1 MPFFTIVK
9 DITTMKVDAIVNAAN
24 NELAFGGGVC
34 GAIFRTAGIE
44 DMTRACGK
52 VSPIPTGEAVIT
64 PGFRLPARYV
74 IHTPGPLYTGA
85 KRDAELLAS
94 CYTSALKLAEEK
106 KLESIAFPLI
116 SAGAYGYPEKEAREI
131 ARKTIIDFLKET
143 SSDMTVYLT
152 LLSKPRLR
160 RLPSIQ
166 RLIANGML
174 TRADG
179 KMEELEELESEAI
192 EACEEMEASGSLSEK
207 ELLRSVDDLSSP
219 RSLPPLRRKSCFL
232 SPKDRTGNLPFELD
246 IPFSKALTNLIDEK
260 GMTDP
265 EVYKAANID
274 RRLFSKIRN
283 PKYVPK
289 KKTILALAVGLRLTT
304 AETEAL
310 LEYAGYSL
318 SKSQMM
324 DVIVRYFLSR
334 RVYDIYKINDALLA
348 YDQQQ
353 LGS

>member
-34 GAIFRTAGIE
+34 GAIFRKAGVNE
-44 DMTRACGK
+44 MTRACAK
-52 VSPIPTGEAVIT
+52 LAPVPTGKAVIT
-64 PGFRLPARYV
+64 PGFALDAKYV
-74 IHTPGPLYTGA
+74 IHTPGPLYTGSKEDA
-85 KRDAELLAS
+85 KLLAS
-94 CYTSALKLAEEK
+94 CYTSALTLAEEK
-106 KLESIAFPLI
+106 KLETIAFPLI
-116 SAGAYGYPEKEAREI
+116 SAGVYGYPEKEAREI
-131 ARKTIIDFLKET
+131 AKKAIVDFLKNHD
-143 SSDMTVYLT
+143 SDMTVYLT
-152 LLSKPRLR
+152 LLTKPRFR

-166 RLIANGML
+166 RLLVNGML
-174 TRADG
+174 RRAD
-179 KMEELEELESEAI
+179 EPSEALQVEPLNADVAMEAVRVLPEEEMLRSI
-192 EACEEMEASGSLSEK
+192 DEMAAPGEAACEESLF
-207 ELLRSVDDLSSP
+207 R
-219 RSLPPLRRKSCFL
+219 
-232 SPKDRTGNLPFELD
+232 SPKDRRGHLPFELD

-265 EVYKAANID
+265 EVYKASNID

-283 PKYVPK
+283 PKYLPK

-324 DVIVRYFLSR
+324 DVIVRYYLSR
-334 RVYDIYKINDALLA
+334 RVYDIYKINEALLA

>member
-1 MPFFTIVK
+1 M
-9 DITTMKVDAIVNAAN
+9 
-24 NELAFGGGVC
+24 
-34 GAIFRTAGIE
+34 
-44 DMTRACGK
+44 
-52 VSPIPTGEAVIT
+52 
-64 PGFRLPARYV
+64 
-74 IHTPGPLYTGA
+74 
-85 KRDAELLAS
+85 
-94 CYTSALKLAEEK
+94 
-106 KLESIAFPLI
+106 I
-116 SAGAYGYPEKEAREI
+116 SAGIYGYPEKEAREI
-131 ARKTIIDFLKET
+131 ARTAIIDFLKESDT
-143 SSDMTVYLT
+143 DMTVYLT

-174 TRADG
+174 TRPDG
-179 KMEELEELESEAI
+179 EMDELKSEAI
-192 EACEEMEASGSLSEK
+192 EANEEMEAIRSIPE
-207 ELLRSVDDLSSP
+207 EEMLRSIDTLKAPSKMPPVMKK
-219 RSLPPLRRKSCFL
+219 SLFR
-232 SPKDRTGNLPFELD
+232 SPKDQIGNLPFELD

-260 GMTDP
+260 GMSDP

>member
-34 GAIFRTAGIE
+34 GAIFRGAGVE
-44 DMTRACGK
+44 DMTRACAK
-52 VSPIPTGEAVIT
+52 VSPVPTGQAVMT
-64 PGFRLPARYV
+64 PGFKLPAKYV

-85 KRDAELLAS
+85 KEDATLLAS
-94 CYTSALKLAEEK
+94 CYHSALKLAEEK

-116 SAGAYGYPEKEAREI
+116 SAGIYGYPEKEAREI
-131 ARKTIIDFLKET
+131 ARTAIIDFLKESDT
-143 SSDMTVYLT
+143 DMTVYLT

-174 TRADG
+174 TRPDG
-179 KMEELEELESEAI
+179 EMDELKSEAI
-192 EACEEMEASGSLSEK
+192 EANEEMEAIRSIPE
-207 ELLRSVDDLSSP
+207 EEMLRSIDTLQAPSKMPPVMKK
-219 RSLPPLRRKSCFL
+219 SLFR
-232 SPKDRTGNLPFELD
+232 SPKDQIGNLPFELD

-353 LGS
+353 LGGA